1 MNLTG
6 QTAEA
11 VAALALVREGFEV
24 SAPIFTSPAFD
35 LVAKWGRAI
44 HAIQVKT
51 GCVSA
56 NGKTVQWHTTKSA
69 GGLYAEGDCSYF
81 GLVLI
86 PHNEVWWVP
95 FEEVT
100 GKKSICTNIEHD
112 SLAEY
117 RGSLDALKA

>member
-1 MNLTG
+1 MNLSG

-11 VAALALVREGFEV
+11 IDALALVREGFEV

-35 LVAKWGRAI
+35 LVAKWGRAV
-44 HAIQVKT
+44 HAIQVKSGT
-51 GCVSA
+51 LCE
-56 NGKTVQWHTTKSA
+56 NGKTVQWHTCTNRRMYTPA
-69 GGLYAEGDCSYF
+69 DCSYF

-117 RGSLDALKA
+117 RGSLDSLKV

>member
-1 MNLTG
+1 M
-6 QTAEA
+6 AEPKA
-11 VAALALVREGFEV
+11 YEPV
-24 SAPIFTSPAFD
+24 SRR
-35 LVAKWGRAI
+35 GNR
-44 HAIQVKT
+44 
-51 GCVSA
+51 SA
-56 NGKTVQWHTTKSA
+56 SK
-69 GGLYAEGDCSYF
+69 LYSEADCSYF

-117 RGSLDALKA
+117 RGSLDSLKV

>member
-100 GKKSICTNIEHD
+100 GKKSVCTNIEHD

-117 RGSLDALKA
+117 RGSLDSLKV

>member
-56 NGKTVQWHTTKSA
+56 NGKTVQWHTTKNA

-117 RGSLDALKA
+117 RGSLDSLKA

>member
-1 MNLTG
+1 MNLSG

-11 VAALALVREGFEV
+11 IAALALVREGFEV

-35 LVAKWGRAI
+35 LVAKWGRAV
-44 HAIQVKT
+44 HAIQVKSGT
-51 GCVSA
+51 LCE
-56 NGKTVQWHTTKSA
+56 NGKTVQWHTCTNRRMYTPA
-69 GGLYAEGDCSYF
+69 DCSYF

-117 RGSLDALKA
+117 RGSLDSLKV